1 MNVLVLAPHT
11 DDEALGC
18 GATIAK
24 HVQMGDTVHTI
35 AFSTCGRDDLSQEAT
50 AASLVLGSSIDI
62 LTFPVRRFDEHR
74 QAILDR
80 LISARELHK
89 PDRVYLPCSTDVHQD
104 HEVIHQEGM
113 RAFKH
118 CTVLGYEL
126 PWNCRTFTASAFVR
140 VAQDDVTTKAEAV
153 ACYKS
158 QAHRAYI
165 TPEAIAAQASFRG
178 LQAGSQFAETFEV
191 LRWIS

>member
-18 GATIAK
+18 GATISK
-24 HVQMGDTVHTI
+24 HLAMGDTVHCI
-35 AFSTCGRDDLSQEAT
+35 AFSTCGREDLSQEAT
-50 AASLVLGSSIDI
+50 AASHVLGSTIDI
-62 LTFPVRRFDEHR
+62 LDYPVRRFDEHR

-80 LISARELHK
+80 LIAARGLHK
-89 PDRVYLPCSTDVHQD
+89 PDRVYLPCSTDLHQD
-104 HEVIHQEGM
+104 HEVIHREGM

-140 VAQDDVTTKAEAV
+140 VDRHDLNVKFDAV
-153 ACYKS
+153 SCYKS
-158 QAHRAYI
+158 QAHRSYVSR
-165 TPEAIAAQASFRG
+165 EAIVSQAQFRG
-178 LQAGSQFAETFEV
+178 LQAGSTFAETFEV

>member
-18 GATIAK
+18 GATIAR
-24 HVQMGDTVHTI
+24 HISAGDTVHCI
-35 AFSTCGRDDLSQEAT
+35 AFSTCGRDDLKDEARD
-50 AASLVLGSSIDI
+50 ASRALGSSLEVLD
-62 LTFPVRRFDEHR
+62 FPVRRFDEHR
-74 QAILDR
+74 QAILDV
-80 LISARELHK
+80 LIAACERHQ
-89 PDRVYLPCSTDVHQD
+89 PDYVYLPCSTDVHQD
-104 HEVIHQEGM
+104 HEVIHREGM

-140 VAQDDVTTKAEAV
+140 VSTDDIDAKAIAV
-153 ACYKS
+153 SCYKS
-158 QAHRAYI
+158 QVHRAYV
-165 TPEAIAAQASFRG
+165 TREAITAQAAFRG

>member
-18 GATIAK
+18 GSTIAK
-24 HVQMGDTVHTI
+24 HVQMGDTVHCI
-35 AFSTCGRDDLSQEAT
+35 AFSTCGRDDLADEAK
-50 AASLVLGSSIDI
+50 AASRVLGSNIEI
-62 LTFPVRRFDEHR
+62 LSFPVRRFDEYR
-74 QAILDR
+74 QAILDH
-80 LISARELHK
+80 LIAARELHR

-126 PWNCRTFTASAFVR
+126 PWNCRTFTASAFIR
-140 VAQDDVTTKAEAV
+140 VEQADVDAKTEAV

-158 QAHRAYI
+158 QAHRPYI
-165 TPEAIAAQASFRG
+165 KPEAITAQASFRG